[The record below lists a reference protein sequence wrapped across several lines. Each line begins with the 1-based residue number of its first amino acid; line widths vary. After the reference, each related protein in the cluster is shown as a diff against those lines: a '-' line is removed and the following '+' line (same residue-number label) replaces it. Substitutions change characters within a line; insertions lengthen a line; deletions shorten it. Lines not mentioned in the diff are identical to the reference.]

1 MNIQDIKSK
10 IIVGLMFIM
19 SVLAALWGRDRS
31 KLKTIKVISQE
42 RQKAAQRAADTA
54 RQETKRKVEDAKN
67 NPDDLTTF
75 NDR

>member
-1 MNIQDIKSK
+1 MKRIYEY
-10 IIVGLMFIM
+10 IIAALVAIG
-19 SVLAALWGRDRS
+19 SVLAVIAGRRGA
-31 KLKTIKVISQE
+31 KLKSIKVVSQE

-54 RQETKRKVEDAKN
+54 KQETKRKVEDAKN